1 MSNGLLYKVAYDEA
15 VRGLSEQQA
24 VADSLRNRAGTLLPS
39 AAITASFLGAQAL
52 GGGNPNLPF
61 WLAMLCFAGVAAASL
76 AVFWPRD
83 WEVAANP
90 REMIDTYIEAADA
103 GLLEELHRDL
113 SIHMHNSYLQNRE
126 GLDQLAL
133 LLQAA
138 SGLLALEVVL
148 WMIALVVRL

>member
-1 MSNGLLYKVAYDEA
+1 VSQDLLYKVAYDEA

-24 VADSLRNRAGTLLPS
+24 IADSLRNRAGILLPS
-39 AAITASFLGAQAL
+39 AAITASYLGAQAL

-76 AVFWPRD
+76 AVFWPRG
-83 WEVAANP
+83 P
-90 REMIDTYIEAADA
+90 I
-103 GLLEELHRDL
+103 EELHRDL